1 VSEWL
6 GAHWL
11 ELFGFVTGAICVALA
26 ARRSIWNFPLGLL
39 NSSVFFVV
47 FTGAALYAAAGLQ
60 LVYIGLG
67 VAGWVGWLRGTH
79 LDDDRI
85 APRSTP
91 RGAVLPLAAA
101 TVALTAGLWWVLDT
115 WTDSTTQL
123 ADAATTGL
131 SLTAQFMLNKRWLH
145 NWLVWIIV
153 DAGYVGLYLAKG
165 LVPTALLYLI
175 FIGIAVAGYRSWR
188 ATLTRENAMSDR

>member
-1 VSEWL
+1 M
-6 GAHWL
+6 
-11 ELFGFVTGAICVALA
+11 
-26 ARRSIWNFPLGLL
+26 
-39 NSSVFFVV
+39 
-47 FTGAALYAAAGLQ
+47 
-60 LVYIGLG
+60 
-67 VAGWVGWLRGTH
+67 
-79 LDDDRI
+79 
-85 APRSTP
+85 
-91 RGAVLPLAAA
+91 
-101 TVALTAGLWWVLDT
+101 ALTAGLWWVLDA
-115 WTDSTTQL
+115 WTDSTTGL

-131 SLTAQFMLNKRWLH
+131 SLAAQFMLNKRWLH

>member
-1 VSEWL
+1 MLPLL
-6 GAHWL
+6 GVL
-11 ELFGFVTGAICVALA
+11 ALA
-26 ARRSIWNFPLGLL
+26 LACARSAP
-39 NSSVFFVV
+39 
-47 FTGAALYAAAGLQ
+47 AAGNEGQPIAGGAFVIDGDTLT
-60 LVYIGLG
+60 
-67 VAGWVGWLRGTH
+67 VAGQ
-79 LDDDRI
+79 RI
-85 APRSTP
+85 RLYGIDAPEFHQLCQRDGEP
-91 RGAVLPLAAA
+91 WRCGQAA
-101 TVALTAGLWWVLDT
+101 TVALTAGLWWVLDA
-115 WTDSTTQL
+115 WTDSTTGL

-131 SLTAQFMLNKRWLH
+131 RLAAQFMLNKRWLH